1 MFNILGSRILLRTWR
16 AVNFLPPKI
25 HIQKYTETP
34 TITSL
39 RKLKWFLFASD
50 WLSVGCSFYFI
61 LFFDIIFLL
70 PKPILLTDIWATFWW
85 CLDSFWILD
94 IKKSR
99 LNLKQHLTQSKGPS
113 RIFRTLELNKETR
126 WKSIRKFWIS
136 LGKVKSFHSK
146 KKEHIFHPAS
156 LYLKLM
162 WKVMLKYCFNWN
174 YHL

>member
-1 MFNILGSRILLRTWR
+1 MIYLIFMFNILGSRILLRTWR

-25 HIQKYTETP
+25 HIQKYTEIP

-113 RIFRTLELNKETR
+113 RIFRTLELNKETHLGR
-126 WKSIRKFWIS
+126 FAERALGNSGFPWEKSSPFTA
-136 LGKVKSFHSK
+136 K
-146 KKEHIFHPAS
+146 KRNTYFI
-156 LYLKLM
+156 L
-162 WKVMLKYCFNWN
+162 
-174 YHL
+174 HLCT